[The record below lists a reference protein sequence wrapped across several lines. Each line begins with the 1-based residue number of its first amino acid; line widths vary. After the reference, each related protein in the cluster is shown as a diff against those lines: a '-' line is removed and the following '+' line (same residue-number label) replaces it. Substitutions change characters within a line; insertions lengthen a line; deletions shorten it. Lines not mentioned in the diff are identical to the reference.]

1 MAAIEIEHV
10 QKGHWYPTG
19 GSGTVSRVNC
29 TDWRGTLW
37 IRVMPNI
44 KTADRRR
51 ARGPHFGSITLRL
64 E

>member
-1 MAAIEIEHV
+1 MIEIEPV
-10 QKGHWYPTG
+10 QKGRLYPKG
-19 GSGTVSRVNC
+19 GIGIVSRVIRKA
-29 TDWRGTLW
+29 WEGTLW
-37 IRVMPNI
+37 IRVIPSI